1 MFWLIDIES
10 VLIINEDKA
19 NFLALK
25 RITASFYL
33 TFYKKHTKI
42 SFYFLSDFERN
53 SRLAQR

>member
-10 VLIINEDKA
+10 VLITNEDKA

-42 SFYFLSDFERN
+42 SLYFLSEIPD
-53 SRLAQR
+53 